1 MLGSVCLLSQLI
13 HDVDDIGSGFLPKT
27 TAMRAPS
34 PVLTRLVQRA
44 AVSRT
49 SKPSN
54 VESVDGYN
62 FPALLGPFA
71 PLLAPP
77 LASQP
82 RLNQGKQG
90 ERTEDMQPRSP
101 MSNRISPCTQLTL
114 LTNNPGPVRMLGIRD
129 RKPAHS
135 VFSISLPAMY
145 QSVLCQLGAAPH
157 AVTTLYAVTLTT

>member
-1 MLGSVCLLSQLI
+1 
-13 HDVDDIGSGFLPKT
+13 
-27 TAMRAPS
+27 MRAPS
-34 PVLTRLVQRA
+34 PVLTRLPNLK
-44 AVSRT
+44 AVKRG
-49 SKPSN
+49 KRGWLQLPGPSW
-54 VESVDGYN
+54 
-62 FPALLGPFA
+62 PFA

-90 ERTEDMQPRSP
+90 ERTEDMQPRPP
-101 MSNRISPCTQLTL
+101 MSNRISSCTQLTL

-145 QSVLCQLGAAPH
+145 QSVLCQLGGAPH